1 MRQRKSIRLKCWN
14 YSNDGI
20 YFITICTKDK
30 SHWFGDVENGEM
42 VLNNCGKIAKKCWS
56 EIPNHFKKV
65 ELGEF
70 VVMPNHI
77 HGLIEIKQILDSNS
91 DNGQHSKRNQN
102 RRIIGMQ
109 RPNPL
114 QNRRDIACNVQNNQQ
129 KRMLQCNIPTGY
141 FSKISPKSGSIS
153 TIIRSFKSICSK
165 KIHKINADFKWQS
178 RFYDHIIRD
187 ETDYEAK
194 HYYIVN
200 NPNKWGEDKY
210 NRNGN

>member
-77 HGLIEIKQILDSNS
+77 HGLIEI
-91 DNGQHSKRNQN
+91 
-102 RRIIGMQ
+102 
-109 RPNPL
+109 
-114 QNRRDIACNVQNNQQ
+114 RRDAQFERTKNVGSSFMMTKNTNGGFRRLQRDTIYRVPTIPNNP
-129 KRMLQCNIPTGY
+129 MFSDDSI
-141 FSKISPKSGSIS
+141 SKIVRG
-153 TIIRSFKSICSK
+153 FKGRTAF

-187 ETDYEAK
+187 ETDYETK

-200 NPNKWGEDKY
+200 NPNKWTEDKY
-210 NRNGN
+210 NKIW